1 MAFCYRMTIMI
12 KTDYRIRNFRWD
24 DLDAIVEVWNAAAQ
38 SVGSIL
44 HYTPSQLRMFLE
56 MPDAFPETDVWIVED
71 DGRIIG
77 YAADEFDPEMG
88 QGWGECA
95 VHPDYQNRGI
105 GARLLD
111 ITDSR
116 IIERTRTEAK
126 PDMPLYTLRVASPGD
141 DYTIKLLSDNGYREI
156 RTFYTMQIDLHQ
168 PVEVPRLP
176 EGIQLRPFDRERDAH
191 AVHEAHQESFQDHW
205 NHKFDTYEEWEPL
218 TLNHPDGDTSMWLIA
233 WKGNEIA
240 GLAINRTHDSDH
252 PDEAWVS
259 VLGVRRA
266 WRKHGLGLALLKQS
280 FALFQQRGYR
290 TAALGVDG
298 SSLTN
303 AVALYERAGMQIQQ
317 QRVVYRKML
326 RGSESDIQE

>member
-1 MAFCYRMTIMI
+1 MI
-12 KTDYRIRNFRWD
+12 KTDYRIRNFRWS
-24 DLDAIVEVWNAAAQ
+24 DLDAVVDVWNAAARAAD
-38 SVGSIL
+38 SIL
-44 HYTPSQLRMFLE
+44 TLTASQMRMFFE
-56 MPDAFPETDVWIVED
+56 MPDAHPETDVWIVED
-71 DGRIIG
+71 EGRIIG
-77 YAADEFDPEMG
+77 YAADEFDPIDG

-95 VHPDYQNRGI
+95 VHPDHQNRGI

-116 IIERTRTEAK
+116 IIERTQTEAK
-126 PDMPLYTLRVASPGD
+126 PDMPLHVLRAASPGD
-141 DYTIKLLSDNGYREI
+141 YYAIKLLSDKGYREI

-205 NHKFDTYEEWEPL
+205 NHRTNTYDEWKPY
-218 TLNHPDGDTSMWLIA
+218 TLNHPDGDPSMWLIA
-233 WKGNEIA
+233 WDGDEVA

-252 PDEAWVS
+252 PDEAWIS

-266 WRKHGLGLALLKQS
+266 WRKRGLGLALLKQS
-280 FALFQQRGYR
+280 FALFQQRGYKS
-290 TAALGVDG
+290 AALGVDG

-303 AVALYERAGMQIQQ
+303 AVALYERAGMKIQQ
-317 QRVVYRKML
+317 QRLVYRKML
-326 RGSESDIQE
+326 RGSEADLQE